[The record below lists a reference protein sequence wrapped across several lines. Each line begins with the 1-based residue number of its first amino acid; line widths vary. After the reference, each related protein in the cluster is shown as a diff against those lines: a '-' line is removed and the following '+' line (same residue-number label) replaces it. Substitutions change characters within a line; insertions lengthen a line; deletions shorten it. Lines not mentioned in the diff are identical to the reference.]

1 MNHPPSSHESFEF
14 SQLQP
19 EVNEGE
25 MQFLSH
31 IEVIEKVSISTTAT
45 TAGDNAHVPDPEHAR
60 LLLANTTQQNNL
72 QELLADLSF
81 ALSHEMRAPL
91 RILNGYTGLLKEELQ
106 AAGGTEAAHFLGL
119 IQTNADFMSAQIDA
133 LVTLLRLEQNTPV
146 IQMIDNN
153 LLVAEAISKVSALYP
168 ATQIMLHDLPPTH
181 ADVSMLRLLWK
192 QLIDNAFKFSAP
204 VTLAVVEIGHM
215 ILNNEQ
221 VFFVKDNGV
230 GFNTAYADNLFR
242 VFRRLHKKTDFTG
255 IGLGLAQSKCIIQK
269 HGGKIWADATDNAGA
284 TFYFSIPDLKS

>member
-25 MQFLSH
+25 MQLLPH
-31 IEVIEKVSISTTAT
+31 IEVLEKVSISTTAT
-45 TAGDNAHVPDPEHAR
+45 AAGDNAHVPDPKHAG
-60 LLLANTTQQNNL
+60 LPLANNTQQNNL

-106 AAGGTEAAHFLGL
+106 ATSGTEAAHFLGL

-133 LVTLLRLEQNTPV
+133 LVTLLRQEQNTPV
-146 IQMIDNN
+146 VQMVDNN
-153 LLVAEAISKVSALYP
+153 QLVAEAISKVSALYP
-168 ATQIMLHDLPPTH
+168 ATQIILHDLPPTR
-181 ADVSMLRLLWK
+181 ADVSMFRLLWK

-204 VTLAVVEIGHM
+204 VTLAVVEVGHM
-215 ILNNEQ
+215 ILNNEL
-221 VFFVKDNGV
+221 VYYVKDNGV

-242 VFRRLHKKTDFTG
+242 VFRRLHKKTDFSG
-255 IGLGLAQSKCIIQK
+255 IGLGLAQSKCVIQK
-269 HGGKIWADATDNAGA
+269 HGGKIWADAAEGAGA